1 MRRNHLNWK
10 RFVSCA
16 LLVIAPALAGKG
28 GLGVLKAED
37 GSQLWLRY
45 KKVNTCKVITS
56 EKSATVDIAVRELS
70 DYYQGK
76 TVTLLIDRAQEEPL
90 INDGFF
96 IKNDTIVASNDM
108 GLLYGAYELLRLQQM
123 GNPQLKGK
131 GYLEKGFRSEPFFSL
146 RLLNHWDNLDGSIER
161 GYAGKS
167 IFWAEN
173 QAGLSRVNTQRLIE
187 YARANASI
195 GINGTVLNNVN
206 ASPKVLTKTFL
217 NEVKRI
223 ANILRPYGIRV
234 YLSINFASP
243 MALKATKTADPLD
256 KNVIKWWKKKADEI
270 YKMIPDFGGFLVKA
284 NSEGQPGP
292 FDYNR
297 SHADGANMLADALKP
312 HGGIVMWRCFVYGA
326 KHKGEDRV
334 KQAVSE
340 FKPLDGQFRDN
351 VILQTKNGP
360 LDFQP
365 REPYSPIFDQIVQ
378 TPNMVE
384 LQITQEYLGQSRHL
398 VYLAPMWREFFIYVH
413 PTKLRGIA
421 GVANIGDD
429 ANWCGHHFSQA
440 NWYAFGRLAW
450 NPNLTSE
457 AIAEEWL
464 AATFDTQDSQ
474 LLNMMLRSREA
485 CVDYMMPIGLHH
497 IFAFDEH
504 YGPEPNGFI
513 ARYPI
518 EWCPV
523 YYHKAN
529 NDSIGFDRTHTG
541 SNATAQYREPY
552 CTLYDDV
559 NTCPERYLL
568 WFHRV
573 PWTYRLKSGRT
584 VYEEMLY
591 RYARGVKE
599 VEDFVRIWNE
609 AKPFI
614 DEQRWKETDARMQ
627 HQLENARK
635 WQKVCLDYFGSFNK
649 K

>member
-45 KKVNTCKVITS
+45 EKVNTCKVITS

-96 IKNDTIVASNDM
+96 IKNDTIVASNDL

-206 ASPKVLTKTFL
+206 ASPKVLTKTYL

-284 NSEGQPGP
+284 NSEGQPVP
-292 FDYNR
+292 
-297 SHADGANMLADALKP
+297 S
-312 HGGIVMWRCFVYGA
+312 
-326 KHKGEDRV
+326 
-334 KQAVSE
+334 
-340 FKPLDGQFRDN
+340 
-351 VILQTKNGP
+351 
-360 LDFQP
+360 
-365 REPYSPIFDQIVQ
+365 
-378 TPNMVE
+378 
-384 LQITQEYLGQSRHL
+384 IT
-398 VYLAPMWREFFIYVH
+398 
-413 PTKLRGIA
+413 T
-421 GVANIGDD
+421 
-429 ANWCGHHFSQA
+429 
-440 NWYAFGRLAW
+440 
-450 NPNLTSE
+450 
-457 AIAEEWL
+457 
-464 AATFDTQDSQ
+464 
-474 LLNMMLRSREA
+474 
-485 CVDYMMPIGLHH
+485 
-497 IFAFDEH
+497 
-504 YGPEPNGFI
+504 
-513 ARYPI
+513 
-518 EWCPV
+518 
-523 YYHKAN
+523 
-529 NDSIGFDRTHTG
+529 
-541 SNATAQYREPY
+541 
-552 CTLYDDV
+552 
-559 NTCPERYLL
+559 
-568 WFHRV
+568 
-573 PWTYRLKSGRT
+573 
-584 VYEEMLY
+584 
-591 RYARGVKE
+591 
-599 VEDFVRIWNE
+599 
-609 AKPFI
+609 
-614 DEQRWKETDARMQ
+614 ARMPTVPICWPM
-627 HQLENARK
+627 R
-635 WQKVCLDYFGSFNK
+635 
-649 K
+649 